1 MNTSLKAVSDGIL
14 LELNGERLEPAAQ
27 ERGLTSITT
36 FAVEGVTTQKIGERA
51 FFACA
56 SLAGIILPEA
66 FALDEKTGCLRP
78 TTSFPP
84 PVVLPT
90 TCETKARSVSVDPRQ
105 VHQGAVCQLLRMG

>member
-14 LELNGERLEPAAQ
+14 LELNGERLEPADQ
-27 ERGLTSITT
+27 ERGLTITT

-51 FFACA
+51 FFTCA

-90 TCETKARSVSVDPRQ
+90 CETKERVSVAAGGRQ
-105 VHQGAVCQLLRMG
+105 VHSGAVCQLLIME